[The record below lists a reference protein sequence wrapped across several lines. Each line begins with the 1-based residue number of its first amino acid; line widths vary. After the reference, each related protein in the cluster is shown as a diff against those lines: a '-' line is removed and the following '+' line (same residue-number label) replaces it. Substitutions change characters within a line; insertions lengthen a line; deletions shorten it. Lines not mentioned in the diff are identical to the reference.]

1 MLTKVNELCFLLQND
16 LAYQCRQVSSDELKQ
31 WCEQYQIRSHIET
44 SSKTATN
51 VNDAF
56 ILAVRQW
63 KHMER
68 IAEIELKQN
77 DTIDLTKTIRLAQS
91 RFCCTGGGGGSS
103 ASSVVGGSLESED
116 ESMHTPS
123 PRRFGKRSTKP
134 QQTHYQL

>member
-1 MLTKVNELCFLLQND
+1 MATE
-16 LAYQCRQVSSDELKQ
+16 ELKQ
-31 WCEQYQIRSHIET
+31 WCDSFQIHSHIET

-56 ILAVRQW
+56 TLAVRQW

-77 DTIDLTKTIRLAQS
+77 DTIDLTRTIRLAQN
-91 RFCCTGGGGGSS
+91 RFCCTGGGSS
-103 ASSVVGGSLESED
+103 TSSMTVGANMESED

-123 PRRFGKRSTKP
+123 PRRFGKKPTKP
-134 QQTHYQL
+134 QGTHYQL

>member
-1 MLTKVNELCFLLQND
+1 MTT
-16 LAYQCRQVSSDELKQ
+16 DELKL
-31 WCEQYQIRSHIET
+31 WCDTFQIRSHIET

-51 VNDAF
+51 VDDAF

-68 IAEIELKQN
+68 IAEIELKQS
-77 DTIDLTKTIRLAQS
+77 DTIDLTRTIRLAQN
-91 RFCCTGGGGGSS
+91 RFCCTGGGGGGGGSS
-103 ASSVVGGSLESED
+103 AAATTVGISFDSED

-123 PRRFGKRSTKP
+123 PRRFGKRVTQP